1 MVIIGFP
8 AIGKSSYQKDQARFT
23 TWEGP
28 RCIDLESSD
37 FVKCP
42 NWEVSYANTA
52 IDLTNQGFDVFCS
65 SHKLVREALLK
76 KKEDGEL
83 DKLFII
89 YPSIIVYDAWLT
101 RCKNRYYTTKLEK
114 DSRSLARVQ
123 NFFQADVMELDE
135 EVKAGKY
142 TDAYVID
149 GPYSLNRIIGEF
161 RKK

>member
-28 RCIDLESSD
+28 KCIDLESSD

-52 IDLTNQGFDVFCS
+52 IDLSNQGFDVFCS

-89 YPSIIVYDAWLT
+89 YPSITVYDAWLT

-142 TDAYVID
+142 TDACVID
-149 GPYSLNRIIGEF
+149 GPYSLDRIIRGF
-161 RKK
+161 RKA